1 MNYILILLSFLVSNS
16 PLQQESE
23 EIFTVDVY
31 INADRQVYLEDK
43 LIKANEVEKEM
54 SDYASRK
61 KAFLEDSVLYR
72 IYADRNLDMGFIM
85 DINNQLIS
93 AFHPANTR
101 TKRFLLYSE
110 ELDVNSTNWQHQIQK
125 LDLKAIEN

>member
-1 MNYILILLSFLVSNS
+1 MNYILMLLSFLISNS
-16 PLQQESE
+16 SLQQESQ

-43 LIKANEVEKEM
+43 LIKANEVKKEIN
-54 SDYASRK
+54 DYASRK

-85 DINNQLIS
+85 NINNQLIK

-110 ELDVNSTNWQHQIQK
+110 ELDVNSSNWQDQIQK
-125 LDLKAIEN
+125 LDLKALEN